1 MREEGSIFMQA
12 NEFYGGQAVIEGVMM
27 RGTDRIAT
35 AVRRDDGEI
44 IVDRKKLAT
53 WGSRYP
59 FLRWPFVRGSVA
71 LVESLMI
78 GMQSLSFSA
87 NVFAED
93 EDVKLSTRDMVGA
106 ILLAVAMTVVF
117 FIALPAGIIMWVQ
130 KSIPYAIALNLVEG
144 LIKISFF
151 ATYLAAIAFLP
162 DIKRVFEY
170 HGAEHKVIN
179 AFEHGEELEV
189 ESVRPYSVVHARCG
203 TNFLFIVLFVSVF
216 VFSFFGRPPFVWR
229 VLLHLAI
236 LPVVAGLS
244 YEVLRGAARPH
255 PFFLIRWLA
264 RPGMWMQALTT
275 REPDD
280 RQIEVAIK
288 ALSEVLPSDPH
299 TVIPFE
305 RPQHS
310 GGNGGAGATS
320 GGNGVQPEDGDK

>member
-1 MREEGSIFMQA
+1 MQA

-44 IVDRKKLAT
+44 VVDRKKLAT

-71 LVESLMI
+71 LVESLLI

-117 FIALPAGIIMWVQ
+117 FIALPAGIIMWLQ
-130 KSIPYAIALNLVEG
+130 KSIPVTFVLNLVEG
-144 LIKISFF
+144 LIKVSFF
-151 ATYLAAIAFLP
+151 IVYLVAISFLP
-162 DIKRVFEY
+162 DIRRVFEY

-179 AFEHGEELEV
+179 AFEHGEELKV
-189 ESVRPYSVVHARCG
+189 EAIRPYSVVHTRCG
-203 TNFLFIVLFVSVF
+203 TNFLFIVLLVSVF
-216 VFSFFGRPPFVWR
+216 VFSFFGRPPFIWR
-229 VLLHLAI
+229 VLIHLAI

-244 YEVLRGAARPH
+244 YEIIRSAARPKA
-255 PFFLIRWLA
+255 FFLVRWLA

-280 RQIEVAIK
+280 RQIEVAIR
-288 ALSEVLPSDPH
+288 ALSEVLPTESA
-299 TVIPFE
+299 TVVPFPGP
-305 RPQHS
+305 RV
-310 GGNGGAGATS
+310 NGGCHATGATS
-320 GGNGVQPEDGDK
+320 TADAAGTADEDGEK